1 MVKDTGSELSPERVS
16 DLPAHVAGE
25 EHSSVLFPDLSTL
38 DLLIRGLRCSS
49 PATSAGH
56 KRYLSWGWG
65 DVTS

>member
-1 MVKDTGSELSPERVS
+1 MVKDAGSELSPERVS
-16 DLPAHVAGE
+16 DLPAHAAGE

-38 DLLIRGLRCSS
+38 TPLIRGLRCSS
-49 PATSAGH
+49 PGTSAGH